1 MSDQFTNEPMLDMYI
16 FETSQF
22 MEQLEQSILN
32 SEKEST
38 FTQEAI
44 NEIFRIM
51 HTVKGSSAIMMFHNI
66 STLAHTMEDIFY
78 FIREQKPELIN
89 CTKLS
94 DYVLEGID
102 FIKVEIEKIKAGDVP
117 NGDAAALIEEL
128 HAFLSELKK
137 TNGYAENLKTQKKA
151 AVRPQQYY
159 ISQDKT
165 KILDYKYIFKAV
177 IFFEEG
183 CEMEN
188 IRAYTILHNLKDY
201 TEEYFS
207 IPEDIINDEDSAEF
221 IQENGFTIYLK
232 SNHTYEQINEFLQ
245 QTIFL
250 KSLELLKIDDVEEYN
265 HTKNYSKE
273 LNYYTVSDM
282 PVKPQNYDNGGDT
295 RRNEVSKNSQP
306 STVHSM
312 ISVSVLKLDKL
323 MDLVGEMVIAEAMVT
338 QNPDLKDLVL
348 DNFQKSSQHLN
359 KITSELQDIIMSIRM
374 VPLASTFQKMHR
386 IVRDMSKQLRKEVK
400 LEIIG
405 ENTEVDKNIIE
416 HISDPL
422 MHLVRNSIDH
432 GIEDGVVR
440 VKHGKDRLGTV
451 TLEAKNSGSDVLV
464 IVRDDGKGLDKEK
477 ILKKANEHGLLYKK
491 PEDMTDREIFNLIFL
506 PGFSTNDSVSE
517 FSGRGVGMDVVSK
530 NIEKIGGSLSVDSIP
545 DKGTTITLTIPLTLA
560 IIDGMNIRV
569 GNSRY
574 TIPLVTI
581 KESFRPK
588 ETECFKDPNENEM
601 IMVRGQCYP
610 ILRIHEYYNVKT
622 EITKL
627 SKGILI
633 MVEQD
638 EKTICLFADEL
649 IGQQQVVVKSLPSY
663 IKNIKKING
672 LAGCTLLGDGSISL
686 ILDIVGLCNLRSM

>member
-250 KSLELLKIDDVEEYN
+250 K
-265 HTKNYSKE
+265 
-273 LNYYTVSDM
+273 
-282 PVKPQNYDNGGDT
+282 
-295 RRNEVSKNSQP
+295 
-306 STVHSM
+306 
-312 ISVSVLKLDKL
+312 
-323 MDLVGEMVIAEAMVT
+323 
-338 QNPDLKDLVL
+338 
-348 DNFQKSSQHLN
+348 
-359 KITSELQDIIMSIRM
+359 
-374 VPLASTFQKMHR
+374 
-386 IVRDMSKQLRKEVK
+386 
-400 LEIIG
+400 
-405 ENTEVDKNIIE
+405 
-416 HISDPL
+416 
-422 MHLVRNSIDH
+422 
-432 GIEDGVVR
+432 
-440 VKHGKDRLGTV
+440 
-451 TLEAKNSGSDVLV
+451 
-464 IVRDDGKGLDKEK
+464 
-477 ILKKANEHGLLYKK
+477 
-491 PEDMTDREIFNLIFL
+491 
-506 PGFSTNDSVSE
+506 
-517 FSGRGVGMDVVSK
+517 
-530 NIEKIGGSLSVDSIP
+530 
-545 DKGTTITLTIPLTLA
+545 
-560 IIDGMNIRV
+560 
-569 GNSRY
+569 
-574 TIPLVTI
+574 
-581 KESFRPK
+581 
-588 ETECFKDPNENEM
+588 C
-601 IMVRGQCYP
+601 C
-610 ILRIHEYYNVKT
+610 
-622 EITKL
+622 
-627 SKGILI
+627 
-633 MVEQD
+633 
-638 EKTICLFADEL
+638 
-649 IGQQQVVVKSLPSY
+649 
-663 IKNIKKING
+663 
-672 LAGCTLLGDGSISL
+672 
-686 ILDIVGLCNLRSM
+686 